1 MFGDFR
7 TCRSRDKHG
16 SRGNI
21 EGFGTVATRADN
33 IDQVIGVFQRH
44 FGGKFAHHAGCGG
57 NLGNGFNF
65 NPQAGQNGGD
75 LLGRNLAAHDLA
87 HEVGHFIVEKFVVA
101 DEAFN
106 RLLRGNHDFSFVR
119 VRCDSG
125 CLKMRFEHCQ
135 TPFRRPFIKIF
146 ADDSL

>member
-1 MFGDFR
+1 MFGNLR
-7 TCRSRDKHG
+7 ACRSRDKHR

-21 EGFGTVATRADN
+21 ESFGTIAARADN

-44 FGGKFAHHAGCGG
+44 FSGKFAHHAGCGG

-65 NPQAGQNGGD
+65 NPQAGQDGGD

-87 HEVGHFIVEKFVVA
+87 HEVGHFIVEKFVIA

-106 RLLRGNHDFSFVR
+106 RLLRGNHDFSFIR

-125 CLKMRFEHCQ
+125 RLKGV
-135 TPFRRPFIKIF
+135 
-146 ADDSL
+146 

>member
-21 EGFGTVATRADN
+21 EGFGTVAARADN

-44 FGGKFAHHAGCGG
+44 FSGKFTHHAGCGG

-65 NPQAGQNGGD
+65 NPQAGQDGGD
-75 LLGRNLAAHDLA
+75 LLREELGR
-87 HEVGHFIVEKFVVA
+87 
-101 DEAFN
+101 
-106 RLLRGNHDFSFVR
+106 S
-119 VRCDSG
+119 
-125 CLKMRFEHCQ
+125 
-135 TPFRRPFIKIF
+135 
-146 ADDSL
+146 